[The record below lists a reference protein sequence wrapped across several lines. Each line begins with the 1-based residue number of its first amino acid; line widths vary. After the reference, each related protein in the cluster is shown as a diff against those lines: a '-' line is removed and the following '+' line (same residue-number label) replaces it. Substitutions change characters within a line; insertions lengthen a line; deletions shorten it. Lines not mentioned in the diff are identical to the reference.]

1 MLLAESEGLIESLPM
16 ITWGNDQ
23 NTRIRSYLGELL
35 FIITCLHEIKGV
47 FDERIFP
54 LIQLL
59 LAFSYRLLYS
69 TTLVFLHSDHYIYLG
84 HKFCSETVK
93 AQSSMT
99 EFWKSVLLTTTFMF
113 KVKLLYL
120 ITI

>member
-1 MLLAESEGLIESLPM
+1 MFLAESEGLIESLPM

-59 LAFSYRLLYS
+59 LVFSYRLLYS
-69 TTLVFLHSDHYIYLG
+69 TTLVFLHLTITFIWDTSFAQKLL
-84 HKFCSETVK
+84 KLK
-93 AQSSMT
+93 AQ
-99 EFWKSVLLTTTFMF
+99 
-113 KVKLLYL
+113 
-120 ITI
+120 